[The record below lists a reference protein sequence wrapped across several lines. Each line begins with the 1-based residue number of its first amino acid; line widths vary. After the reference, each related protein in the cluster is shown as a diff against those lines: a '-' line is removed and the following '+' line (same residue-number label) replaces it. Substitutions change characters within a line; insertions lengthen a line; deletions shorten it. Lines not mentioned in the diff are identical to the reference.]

1 MTTLD
6 STNSPDTT
14 DTDAAVSAAT
24 DAAVADG
31 AAIDADAIDTELD
44 ATARIRRPQG
54 QGGTQPH
61 ASAKSGERRASTND
75 VVVARTDVEWLGRR
89 LLGTWADV
97 RLAARDLT
105 ARPEL
110 QRIDGQSLDEHRER
124 VFGQLKLLVENG
136 QVHRAFPKS
145 LGGEDDHGGN
155 IAGFEELVTADP
167 SLQIKSGV
175 QWGLFGAAV
184 LHLGTSY
191 HHETFL
197 PGIMS
202 LEVPGAFAMTE
213 TGHGS
218 DVAAIG
224 TTATYDEATEE
235 FVIDTPFRGAWK
247 DYLGNAGV
255 HGTAAV
261 LFAQLITKNVNH
273 GVHAFYLPIRDAAT
287 GEFLPGI
294 GGEDDGLKGGLNG
307 IDNGRLHFT
316 DVRIPRVNL
325 LNRYGDV
332 APDGT
337 YSSSIESPGRRFFT
351 MLGTLV
357 QGRVSLDG
365 ASVAAAKIALTV
377 AITYGNE
384 RRQFTAGSDT
394 DEEVLLDYQLHQKR
408 LLPKLA
414 TTYAA
419 SFAHEQLLTKFDQ
432 VFSGAADTDDD
443 RQDLET
449 LAAALKPLSTWHAL
463 DTLQEAREACGGAGF
478 LAENRLV
485 GLRADLDVYATF
497 EGDNHVLLQLVA
509 KRLLSDYG
517 RRFAKAD
524 FGVLARYV
532 VEQAS
537 DRAVHGSGLRSLAQR
552 VADFGSTARS
562 VGQLRDASAQ
572 RQLLTD
578 RVETMVAEVAAALR
592 PASKLSKK
600 EGAALFNQHQSEII
614 EAARAHAELLQWEAF
629 TEAIEGA
636 ESAGMDDGTRVVLTW
651 LRDLFGLGLVEKHLA
666 WYLMNGRL
674 SPQRAQSVGRY
685 TERLAARL
693 RPHAQDLVRAFGYGP
708 EHIRAAIATGAE
720 RERQTEARDYYREAR
735 AAGTLP
741 APEKKPRTPRR

>member
-1 MTTLD
+1 MTHTVENTTTAP
-6 STNSPDTT
+6 STD
-14 DTDAAVSAAT
+14 
-24 DAAVADG
+24 
-31 AAIDADAIDTELD
+31 D
-44 ATARIRRPQG
+44 ATAAIENDLDESARVPRK
-54 QGGTQPH
+54 GGRD
-61 ASAKSGERRASTND
+61 KSGAKPERAD
-75 VVVARTDVEWLGRR
+75 VVVARTDVEWLGRY

-97 RLAARDLT
+97 RLASRELT
-105 ARPEL
+105 ARPEM
-110 QRIDGQSLDEHRER
+110 QRIEGQTMAEHRER
-124 VFGQLKLLVENG
+124 VFGQLKLLVEDG
-136 QVHRAFPKS
+136 AVHRAFPKEQ
-145 LGGEDDHGGN
+145 GGEDDHGGN

-184 LHLGTSY
+184 LHLGTAY

-224 TTATYDEATEE
+224 TTATYDEASHE
-235 FVIDTPFRGAWK
+235 FVLDTPFRGAWK
-247 DYLGNAGV
+247 DYLGNAAKDGL
-255 HGTAAV
+255 AAV
-261 LFAQLITKNVNH
+261 VFAQLVTKNVNH
-273 GVHAFYLPIRDAAT
+273 GVHAFYVPLRDPAT
-287 GEFLPGI
+287 KEFLPGI

-316 DVRIPRVNL
+316 GVRVPRANL

-332 APDGT
+332 AEDGS
-337 YSSSIESPGRRFFT
+337 YSSPIESPGRRFFT

-365 ASVAAAKIALTV
+365 ASVAAAKIALTIAV
-377 AITYGNE
+377 TYGSE

-408 LLPKLA
+408 LMPKLA

-432 VFSGAADTDDD
+432 VFSGAADTDAD

-463 DTLQEAREACGGAGF
+463 ETLQEAREACGGAGF

-485 GLRADLDVYATF
+485 GLRADLDIYATF

-509 KRLLSDYG
+509 KRLLSDYS

-562 VGQLRDASAQ
+562 VGQLRDPEAQ

-578 RVETMVAEVAAALR
+578 RVETMVGDVAAKLR
-592 PASKLSKK
+592 PASKLSQK
-600 EGAALFNQHQSEII
+600 AAADLFNQHQVEII

-629 TEAIEGA
+629 TQAVEGD
-636 ESAGMDDGTRVVLTW
+636 AGAPGVGAAMDDGTRVVLTW

-666 WYLMNGRL
+666 WYLLNGRL
-674 SPQRAQSVGRY
+674 SPQRAQAVGQY
-685 TERLAARL
+685 TQRLSARI
-693 RPHAQDLVRAFGYGP
+693 RPHAQDLVKAFGYGP
-708 EHIRAAIATGAE
+708 AHTRAAIATGAE
-720 RERQTEARDYYREAR
+720 KTRQTEARDYYREAR

-741 APEKKPRTPRR
+741 APEKKPKARR